1 MTRKLLTC
9 LLFIGASP
17 IAIMP
22 ANASVQAG
30 SQERVVSFN
39 IDAQPLGSALQQF
52 AKQSNVDLLYSPSLV
67 EGRRAPALKQRM
79 AISQGLK
86 LLLNGSGITARQLS
100 ATSYTLQSGDHAL
113 ADDAAGLANGP
124 VSGVVVSAANGAV

>member
-86 LLLNGSGITARQLS
+86 LLRP
-100 ATSYTLQSGDHAL
+100 DVL
-113 ADDAAGLANGP
+113 AKTQKAAAE
-124 VSGVVVSAANGAV
+124 